1 MRCKDKTLPP
11 TKHAG
16 SEEGIADSPTLE
28 ARTPPQID
36 IKEPALGDAVVSRGR
51 ALGGERQGSP

>member
-11 TKHAG
+11 TKQAG
-16 SEEGIADSPTLE
+16 SEEDTAD
-28 ARTPPQID
+28 TPPQRGTPPRID

-51 ALGGERQGSP
+51 ALGGELQGSP

>member
-11 TKHAG
+11 TKQAG
-16 SEEGIADSPTLE
+16 SEEDTADSPPQR
-28 ARTPPQID
+28 RTPPRIN

-51 ALGGERQGSP
+51 ALGGEQQGSP

>member
-11 TKHAG
+11 TKQAG
-16 SEEGIADSPTLE
+16 SEEGSADSPTPKGHSP
-28 ARTPPQID
+28 RIN

-51 ALGGERQGSP
+51 ALGGEQQGSP